1 MNYAQVNYSMVRRL
15 ILKDWYLNRWLILGS
30 IPAGL
35 AALAI
40 ILIGKFVALLLS
52 IILLC
57 MVIIGVGAQL
67 ATVTTVNERKE
78 QTLAFMM
85 SLPLSWREYTAAKI
99 LANLIIFLI
108 PWLIISAG
116 ALGVLWL
123 PGATHGLIPFTAIM
137 AVEMLVTTCLIIAAG
152 LITESQAG
160 TTVAILSS
168 SLGINILGFVFAHLR
183 GISAYMWG
191 QQVHWSP
198 TALIVLLAEFAMVP
212 LLLGLTFF
220 IQSRKTDFL

>member
-1 MNYAQVNYSMVRRL
+1 MNSARTNYAMVRTL
-15 ILKDWYLNRWLILGS
+15 ILKDWYLNRWMILGS

-35 AALAI
+35 ASLAI
-40 ILIGKFVALLLS
+40 VLTGKQIAFLLS

-85 SLPLSWREYTAAKI
+85 SLPLSWREYTASKI

-108 PWLIISAG
+108 PWLIITAG
-116 ALGVLWL
+116 ALGVLCL

-160 TTVAILSS
+160 TTVAILCS
-168 SLGINILGFVFAHLR
+168 SLGINVLGFA
-183 GISAYMWG
+183 
-191 QQVHWSP
+191 
-198 TALIVLLAEFAMVP
+198 
-212 LLLGLTFF
+212 
-220 IQSRKTDFL
+220 